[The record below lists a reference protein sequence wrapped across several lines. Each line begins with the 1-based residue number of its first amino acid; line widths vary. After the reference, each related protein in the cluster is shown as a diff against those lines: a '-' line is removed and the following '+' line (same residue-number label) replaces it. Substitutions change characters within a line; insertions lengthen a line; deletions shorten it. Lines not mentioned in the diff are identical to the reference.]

1 MTNDNIIPLATGI
14 FHRSGRLFL
23 FTVFQKDVFFSII
36 RNMVGIIDFN
46 AGNITSLE
54 RALDYL
60 KIPYIRSKNPSELKD
75 CDRFMFPGDG
85 DDAYAMAE
93 LKKSGFDVFV
103 REQTAA
109 GKPLLGI
116 CVGSQII
123 FEHSEEGD
131 ASCLGLLEG
140 EIKHFYTI
148 EPKMMKEKIKV
159 PHMGWNNIT
168 FENGDCPLLKGI
180 KNDSDVYFVHSFVIC
195 PNDRSVV
202 KASAEYGIKVPAVIQ
217 KGNVFACQFH
227 PEKSGVTG
235 LKIIENFCKL

>member
-1 MTNDNIIPLATGI
+1 
-14 FHRSGRLFL
+14 
-23 FTVFQKDVFFSII
+23 
-36 RNMVGIIDFN
+36 MVGIIDFN

-54 RALDYL
+54 RALEYL
-60 KIPYIRSKNPSELKD
+60 GIEFLRSKKPEELKN

-85 DDAYAMAE
+85 DDAYAMTE

-103 REQTAA
+103 REQVAA

-131 ASCLGLLEG
+131 AKCLGLVEG
-140 EIKHFYTI
+140 EIRHFYSI
-148 EPKMMKEKIKV
+148 EPKLKEEKLKV

-168 FENGDCPLLKGI
+168 FENDDCPILSGI
-180 KNDSDVYFVHSFVIC
+180 KNDSDVYFVHSYVIC
-195 PNDRSVV
+195 PTDSTVI

-217 KGNVFACQFH
+217 KENVFATQFH

-235 LKIIENFCKL
+235 LKIIENFCRL

>member
-1 MTNDNIIPLATGI
+1 
-14 FHRSGRLFL
+14 
-23 FTVFQKDVFFSII
+23 
-36 RNMVGIIDFN
+36 MVGIIDFN

-60 KIPYIRSKNPSELKD
+60 KIPYIRSKNLSELKD

-103 REQTAA
+103 REQTAG

-123 FEHSEEGD
+123 FEQSEEGD
-131 ASCLGLLEG
+131 AQCLGLIEG

-148 EPKMMKEKIKV
+148 EPKMKEDKIKV

-168 FENGDCPLLKGI
+168 FENGDCPILAGI

-235 LKIIENFCKL
+235 LKIIENFCNL

>member
-1 MTNDNIIPLATGI
+1 
-14 FHRSGRLFL
+14 
-23 FTVFQKDVFFSII
+23 
-36 RNMVGIIDFN
+36 MVGIIDFN

-54 RALDYL
+54 RALKYL
-60 KIPYIRSKNPSELKD
+60 NISFIRSKKPEELKD

-93 LKKSGFDVFV
+93 LKKSGFDAFV
-103 REQTAA
+103 REQVAK

-123 FEHSEEGD
+123 FEHSEEGN
-131 ASCLGLLEG
+131 AECLGLVEG

-148 EPKMMKEKIKV
+148 EPKMKEDKIKV
-159 PHMGWNNIT
+159 PHMGWNNIS
-168 FENGDCPLLKGI
+168 FANGICPILNGI
-180 KNDSDVYFVHSFVIC
+180 KNNSDVYFVHSFVIC
-195 PNDRSVV
+195 PDDPSVV

-235 LKIIENFCKL
+235 LKIIENFCNL

>member
-1 MTNDNIIPLATGI
+1 
-14 FHRSGRLFL
+14 
-23 FTVFQKDVFFSII
+23 
-36 RNMVGIIDFN
+36 MVGIIDFN

-60 KIPYIRSKNPSELKD
+60 KIPYIRSKTPSELTG

-85 DDAYAMAE
+85 DDAYAMSE

-103 REQTAA
+103 REQVAA

-131 ASCLGLLEG
+131 TDCLGLVKG
-140 EIKHFYTI
+140 KIRHVYSIKP
-148 EPKMMKEKIKV
+148 ELKEQKLKV

-168 FENGDCPLLKGI
+168 FENGDCPILAGI
-180 KNDSDVYFVHSFVIC
+180 KNDSDVYFVHSYVIC
-195 PNDRSVV
+195 PSDSSVV
-202 KASAEYGIKVPAVIQ
+202 KASAEYGIKIPSVIQ
-217 KGNVFACQFH
+217 SGNVFACQFH